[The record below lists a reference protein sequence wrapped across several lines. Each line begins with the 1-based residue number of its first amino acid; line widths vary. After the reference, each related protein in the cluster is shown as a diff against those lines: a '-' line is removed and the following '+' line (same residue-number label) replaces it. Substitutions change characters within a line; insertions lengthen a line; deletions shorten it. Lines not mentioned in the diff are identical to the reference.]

1 MKNEYKII
9 NRLNRSLFL
18 FWGIFF
24 FWSQVCFGAGCF
36 TPLAKIV
43 RPYMTSIV
51 LDSLKSEYHKFH
63 HILREQ
69 NAAFI
74 DFVKQKGRHKDVLF
88 YHSENSI
95 LKDLNDRVFSDKNV
109 SQALTIKYQ
118 KILLDVIGH
127 DYFLKKNILYQYADY
142 KTLRFV
148 FKTKRN
154 SNHFFKRLKIAEEK
168 ALNQYQVF
176 LNNRD
181 FNVYLERR
189 LELTNVKDVSKWFLS
204 GLSENPT
211 VSALKARYFRNYESE
226 HLSLG
231 AESELIKNHIWNLR
245 RELLS
250 IEEELIEF
258 YRKRSD
264 DLINP
269 ALSFNK
275 MGRFSL
281 SEEVLGLFHKL
292 KDTDLDFESAQLDI
306 YDYLGIF
313 IDRKIFRRHIEMIKK
328 LNEFSPPVYQD
339 FTRAVEFSRAGKGVI
354 SVDIANLGKE
364 GLMSLYGT
372 VIKTQLKDDFI
383 DNISSAY
390 WPVHFRL
397 YEKYR
402 PTARQVIRSSGLKY
416 VHPIESGDDMLFF
429 FKRSIEKEAL
439 ENIVARTNATD
450 IPEKLRI
457 VEMPSRFLD
466 SYKSI
471 SELRMSGYI
480 SRAEQLEK
488 DIRSSLRSNFSRY
501 FSRKTTIAVR
511 VLPFSNKR
519 AAYEVFLKVREGN
532 YSLKFLKQVLQN
544 FKTANS
550 NIEYII
556 L

>member
-1 MKNEYKII
+1 M
-9 NRLNRSLFL
+9 
-18 FWGIFF
+18 
-24 FWSQVCFGAGCF
+24 
-36 TPLAKIV
+36 
-43 RPYMTSIV
+43 
-51 LDSLKSEYHKFH
+51 
-63 HILREQ
+63 
-69 NAAFI
+69 
-74 DFVKQKGRHKDVLF
+74 
-88 YHSENSI
+88 
-95 LKDLNDRVFSDKNV
+95 
-109 SQALTIKYQ
+109 
-118 KILLDVIGH
+118 
-127 DYFLKKNILYQYADY
+127 
-142 KTLRFV
+142 
-148 FKTKRN
+148 
-154 SNHFFKRLKIAEEK
+154 
-168 ALNQYQVF
+168 
-176 LNNRD
+176 
-181 FNVYLERR
+181 
-189 LELTNVKDVSKWFLS
+189 ELTNVKDVSKWFLS

-275 MGRFSL
+275 TGRFSL

-397 YEKYR
+397 C
-402 PTARQVIRSSGLKY
+402 
-416 VHPIESGDDMLFF
+416 
-429 FKRSIEKEAL
+429 
-439 ENIVARTNATD
+439 ENIDLLLV
-450 IPEKLRI
+450 
-457 VEMPSRFLD
+457 
-466 SYKSI
+466 KS
-471 SELRMSGYI
+471 LG
-480 SRAEQLEK
+480 L
-488 DIRSSLRSNFSRY
+488 
-501 FSRKTTIAVR
+501 AV
-511 VLPFSNKR
+511 
-519 AAYEVFLKVREGN
+519 
-532 YSLKFLKQVLQN
+532 
-544 FKTANS
+544 
-550 NIEYII
+550 
-556 L
+556 